1 MRPAFKGCSG
11 RPESLIQC
19 GYTARIIDTR
29 DYTVRK
35 QNWENR
41 IGKTGSGKQDWE
53 NRIGKIESRKQDRE
67 NRIGKTESKKGS

>member
-19 GYTARIIDTR
+19 GYTAGIIDTR

-41 IGKTGSGKQDWE
+41 IGKTGSGKQDRE
-53 NRIGKIESRKQDRE
+53 NRIEKTESRKQ
-67 NRIGKTESKKGS
+67 NQKKDHKIVIM